1 VHQFLVMVDTAAG
14 GGPAQMRQVAGRQ
27 GLRRF
32 YPIRLLDNETVCQ
45 RSAEAYAATM
55 GPDSAAVGVHVFRY
69 GRAYVV
75 NRPDRPANSII
86 LVLNDS
92 FQYLDGWGF

>member
-1 VHQFLVMVDTAAG
+1 
-14 GGPAQMRQVAGRQ
+14 MRQIAGRQ

-45 RSAEAYAATM
+45 RSAAAYAATM
-55 GPDSAAVGVHVFRY
+55 GPDFAAVGVHVFRY
-69 GRAYVV
+69 GQAYVV
-75 NRPDRPANSII
+75 NRPDRTANSII